1 MSLAAIP
8 LAAIHTFFKAKGE
21 NLKEK
26 FFFSIKPT
34 IADLE
39 DKTDEFKIKT
49 DKVYPEI

>member
-1 MSLAAIP
+1 LAAIP
-8 LAAIHTFFKAKGE
+8 LGAIHTFFKAKGE

-39 DKTDEFKIKT
+39 EKPDVFTIKP
-49 DKVYPEI
+49 DKVYSEK